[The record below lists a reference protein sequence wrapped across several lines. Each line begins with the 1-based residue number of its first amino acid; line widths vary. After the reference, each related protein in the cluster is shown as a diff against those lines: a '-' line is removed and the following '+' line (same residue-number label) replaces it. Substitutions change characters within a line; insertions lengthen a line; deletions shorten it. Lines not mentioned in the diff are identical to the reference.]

1 MQLPRAFLAVARWCE
16 VITVRQI
23 CEFTIKEISGA
34 GNKRSPTKSAQH
46 ASASASSNDHSVN
59 GFRRRDSLAS
69 RVVFVATSDA
79 GECVVV
85 FQMRFMAGQLGSQA
99 SVLDRRRSQTHPV
112 ESERSFS
119 RYLILQRRFHA
130 HHNSSAVQT
139 IRTDPNIRLP
149 RRDTEVALKW
159 PVPASAC
166 DTGKPCS
173 LEASK
178 DLKAT
183 RAMRGCRFKPRR
195 WQNVPIW
202 GQTCNGHGNSQVKCM
217 KSSSSTSWL

>member
-139 IRTDPNIRLP
+139 IRTDPI
-149 RRDTEVALKW
+149 
-159 PVPASAC
+159 PAPSSGYRSRIEMAGS
-166 DTGKPCS
+166 GKRVRHRQAVQFGGIQRS
-173 LEASK
+173 QGDASDAGMQVQAAPLAK
-178 DLKAT
+178 RANLGTDLQ
-183 RAMRGCRFKPRR
+183 RP
-195 WQNVPIW
+195 WE
-202 GQTCNGHGNSQVKCM
+202 
-217 KSSSSTSWL
+217 